1 MSSFVFNNT
10 IGNPY
15 DFSWPIITKQQEELI
30 IAGLFEQLLI
40 FDKVT
45 ISTNRLNFAL
55 FFLINKL
62 GINTVERLFECGYI
76 QILLW
81 TPFIVSSSG
90 HQREDGSIDESVIYG
105 KPPLSGGSITSN
117 DLNPE
122 DNMNKALSPFN
133 LNRERRRIF
142 SRIAQKY
149 YIIPD
154 GLKFAR
160 DSARIVIDSYEKNNL
175 ASLGL
180 PYEKESTQL
189 NLEERGTLLTLG
201 HKVLET
207 AILSEYGLKSFD
219 SYEHY
224 KICDENLKNIGKAYQ
239 LTENTSKILKL
250 ENLPDLK
257 SLFIHE
263 KLRFDDLFQLRHLS
277 SAKYYRKWINEI
289 SESIDAQEISKEYI
303 NQIKGSSKFFNTS
316 GGKLLRNLGIFGIS
330 TVLGSAILG
339 PAAVTAGFA
348 LGLLDTFVLDGILKG
363 KNPSMF
369 ISDIR
374 SNLSDI

>member
-1 MSSFVFNNT
+1 MSSIVFNNT
-10 IGNPY
+10 IGSPY
-15 DFSWPIITKQQEELI
+15 DFSWPTTTKQQEEQI

-40 FDKVT
+40 FDQVT

-55 FFLINKL
+55 FFLIKKL
-62 GINTVERLFECGYI
+62 GINTVERLFENGYI

-81 TPFIVSSSG
+81 TPFIVCASG
-90 HQREDGSIDESVIYG
+90 HQREDGTIDESVIYG

-122 DNMNKALSPFN
+122 DNINQALSPFN

-142 SRIAQKY
+142 TRIASKY

-154 GLKFAR
+154 GLRFAG
-160 DSARIVIDSYEKNNL
+160 DSAKIVIDSYEKNNL
-175 ASLGL
+175 AGLGL

-189 NLEERGTLLTLG
+189 NLNERSTLLTLG

-207 AILSEYGLKSFD
+207 AILSEYGLKSFE

-239 LTENTSKILKL
+239 LTENTSKILKV

-289 SESIDAQEISKEYI
+289 SESVDAQEISKEYI
-303 NQIKGSSKFFNTS
+303 NQIKGSNKFFNTD

-330 TVLGSAILG
+330 TGLGSAILG
-339 PAAVTAGFA
+339 PIGSAAGLA
-348 LGLLDTFVLDGILKG
+348 LGLLDTFVLENLLKG
-363 KNPSMF
+363 KNPSIF
-369 ISDIR
+369 IEDLR
-374 SNLSDI
+374 SNFK